1 MEDEDDNAEMA
12 PDYGT
17 DFSDDVDPIQVRH
30 PNFHAKARPQHSG
43 IGNRIQGNGEPE
55 AEVTVPPHSSSLVIP
70 RFPGFSKLPGNGQGI
85 PVSRFGRETLAGQPR
100 FPIRPGTGNRG
111 PDSAGR
117 GFPGLPE

>member
-1 MEDEDDNAEMA
+1 MEDKDDDAEMA

-17 DFSDDVDPIQVRH
+17 DFSDDVDP
-30 PNFHAKARPQHSG
+30 NFDAKARPQHSG

-55 AEVTVPPHSSSLVIP
+55 AEVTIPLHSLVIP
-70 RFPGFSKLPGNGQGI
+70 RRFPGFCRETGREFI
-85 PVSRFGRETLAGQPR
+85 PVSRFGRETGNPR

-117 GFPGLPE
+117 GFPGLPEALSKR